1 MAGAAWCA
9 ASPVAPHAFLGSHCS
24 SCSVFGENRQAV
36 TGQCSHPAG
45 IQDDLRHPYPTKPQ
59 LNSAPRL
66 PGEHNPRR
74 DTATPLRCPGA
85 RALLS
90 ATHSHV
96 LGIAAD
102 DSTLLARKSGLF
114 FSPRPVVD
122 TVRADFGYPQ
132 LSPHH
137 ASLCSLPGGSGVAR
151 RSLHGPAVSLCRW
164 GGIWLALY
172 GSDSTSLENSPK
184 IPNRA
189 SRRVTL
195 PEVLSCS

>member
-74 DTATPLRCPGA
+74 DTATPLRCPGV

-90 ATHSHV
+90 AIHSHV

-114 FSPRPVVD
+114 FSPRPFVD

-132 LSPHH
+132 LSPQPHKP
-137 ASLCSLPGGSGVAR
+137 LFLAR
-151 RSLHGPAVSLCRW
+151 RLGSSSPVPAWTCSVLVQVGWDLVSFVWERFHKL
-164 GGIWLALY
+164 G
-172 GSDSTSLENSPK
+172 E
-184 IPNRA
+184 
-189 SRRVTL
+189 
-195 PEVLSCS
+195 